1 MISFFFITFI
11 AYTPPLSFLRT
22 FIIIPSHFT
31 PYTLFHSLLLQ
42 PLLPPQNHSDSLHSH
57 LISTPTDLATSS
69 TLYQFYN
76 TTFHTLFSITLF
88 PIYKFQ
94 LYHPMQ
100 ISIVS
105 SYNWII
111 PRESAFSDQIKEWA
125 ISICLVL
132 FRVLRHCIIHRVRRW
147 RRRKRVNFSRLFPIR
162 RMHGSSRCHWWNR
175 GILVY
180 GWFCV
185 GV

>member
-1 MISFFFITFI
+1 MDYSILPTVSAREEQYDNPSYYSSIHFIILYHLISFFFITFI
-11 AYTPPLSFLRT
+11 AYTPPLSFLQT

-69 TLYQFYN
+69 TLYQLYN

-105 SYNWII
+105 SYN
-111 PRESAFSDQIKEWA
+111 
-125 ISICLVL
+125 
-132 FRVLRHCIIHRVRRW
+132 
-147 RRRKRVNFSRLFPIR
+147 
-162 RMHGSSRCHWWNR
+162 
-175 GILVY
+175 
-180 GWFCV
+180 
-185 GV
+185 